1 MPTSEAKQR
10 ALNKAYDQYVKR
22 HGLIGTAKSDFLSN
36 DTEFPVAMSLET
48 PVTTIKDTVV
58 KTGPKKGHVR
68 QMSVTEFKKAD
79 IFTTRT
85 VFPFVEPKTASSLD
99 DAINL
104 SLTYRNKVDVDYIAE
119 LTVVDP
125 KKAREDLI
133 ASGEAFENPDTGLVE
148 SKGRVSERQ
157 REEEARRGAR
167 SGVRKQCQGPRSC
180 SPQGTSPSTRCFFG
194 LAPSGFRLTLW
205 RTSSRR
211 P

>member
-1 MPTSEAKQR
+1 MVPPEWATTQESPTGQGLHRREDAATDLIQTMKAEDASDADIEAKQR

-119 LTVVDP
+119 LTGVDP
-125 KKAREDLI
+125 KKAR
-133 ASGEAFENPDTGLVE
+133 
-148 SKGRVSERQ
+148 
-157 REEEARRGAR
+157 
-167 SGVRKQCQGPRSC
+167 
-180 SPQGTSPSTRCFFG
+180 
-194 LAPSGFRLTLW
+194 
-205 RTSSRR
+205 RT
-211 P
+211 